1 MSTGVFVSKNGKVT
15 EAVGTQPKEALLFA
29 PSKKTSSQILR
40 EQRTAMKR
48 NNQRIKDRFNEAT
61 KRV

>member
-1 MSTGVFVSKNGKVT
+1 MSSGVFVSKNGKVT
-15 EAVGTQPKEALLFA
+15 EAVGIQPKEALLFA
-29 PSKKTSSQILR
+29 PSRKSSSQIWR

-48 NNQRIKDRFNEAT
+48 ENKRIRDRFNEAT